1 MFGGRL
7 IARGIG
13 ASSGRWVKNYAV
25 PVSSRLFASAA
36 GADHGPA
43 TGLHFI
49 PKEVVTQRILKV
61 VSEFDKVSKE
71 VTDSSHFVNDL
82 GLDSLDVVEV
92 VLAIEQ
98 EFNVD
103 LSNQDAEKIQSV
115 AEAIEV
121 FSQHPQAQ

>member
-92 VLAIEQ
+92 VMALEQ
-98 EFNVD
+98 EFQVELHSSEAELIHSVRDAVD
-103 LSNQDAEKIQSV
+103 F
-115 AEAIEV
+115 
-121 FSQHPQAQ
+121 FSGHPAAH